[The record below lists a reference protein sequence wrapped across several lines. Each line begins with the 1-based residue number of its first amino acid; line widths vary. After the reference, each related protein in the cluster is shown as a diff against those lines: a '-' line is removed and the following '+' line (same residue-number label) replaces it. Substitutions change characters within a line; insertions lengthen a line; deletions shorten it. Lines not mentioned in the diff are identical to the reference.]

1 MSKDKK
7 KRNMSKNNY
16 SIDLIKQMAECDAN
30 YIRLLKLV
38 PQLRAYRD
46 RSAMRYPLLDFD
58 ISNHEEMKR
67 TISNKEPEKILEGL
81 TSEFC
86 IADFYNSNQKV
97 TVKIKILEA
106 FKYTTIMEITQQPEL
121 KKWMTNSP
129 MLVRVY
135 HDASTAEVVSYQGH
149 RNLRPRYSQP
159 NPKMYHA
166 DEKMQVNKFLGEC
179 LTHCLKAGR
188 SANVP
193 ELLFKI

>member
-1 MSKDKK
+1 MSK
-7 KRNMSKNNY
+7 SNY
-16 SIDLIKQMAECDAN
+16 SVDLIRQMVECDTN

-46 RSAMRYPLLDFD
+46 RSFIKQAVLDSV
-58 ISNHEEMKR
+58 ISIHEGAKLA
-67 TISNKEPEKILEGL
+67 ISDKEPEKLLEGL

-86 IADFYNSNQKV
+86 IADFYNSNGMV

-106 FKYTTIMEITQQPEL
+106 FKYTTTIEITQQPEL
-121 KKWMTNSP
+121 KKWITNPS

-149 RNLRPRYSQP
+149 RNLKPRYSQP
-159 NPKMYHA
+159 NSKMYHA

-179 LTHCLKAGR
+179 LTLCLKDGR
-188 SANVP
+188 STSAS